1 MNNTRL
7 IFLILAT
14 LSFYACG
21 DPPASQY
28 PVSAPVVTATDL
40 GTGDEIQIRIEYGPQ
55 SDEIIMREYVLDE
68 SGEIAL
74 PYIDIVEANG
84 KTLAELRNE
93 IKTKLADGYLKN
105 PIVWINLKNS
115 SSVQFSILGEVK
127 TPNLYPFKSGMS
139 ILDAISAAGGFTGMA
154 RKNAVTVIR
163 RNNGED
169 SKRFT
174 VPVGRIQENKANDF
188 QILPGDVIT
197 VPQRLL

>member
-1 MNNTRL
+1 MKIIQLTL
-7 IFLILAT
+7 PLLAVFMIC
-14 LSFYACG
+14 SCG

-28 PVSAPVVTATDL
+28 PQKAPVAVATDL
-40 GTGDEIQIRIEYGPQ
+40 GAGDEIQIRIEYGPQ

-74 PYIDIVEANG
+74 PYIDIVQANG
-84 KTLAELRNE
+84 KTLAGLRNE
-93 IKTKLADGYLKN
+93 IKKKLADGYLKN

-188 QILPGDVIT
+188 PILPGDVIT